1 MTVGPGPHWP
11 PPGSERR
18 SSYFAAGVAPV
29 FAHFPG
35 SPNSQTLW
43 AAITATTA
51 KARTLK
57 KDALWDSMVDRQM
70 LTMNRHSL
78 H

>member
-1 MTVGPGPHWP
+1 M
-11 PPGSERR
+11 
-18 SSYFAAGVAPV
+18 SSYFAAAVAPV
-29 FAHFPG
+29 FTHSHG

-43 AAITATTA
+43 AAVATTA

-57 KDALWDSMVDRQM
+57 RDALWDSMVDRQM
-70 LTMNRHSL
+70 LAMTGHSL

>member
-1 MTVGPGPHWP
+1 MTVGPSLHLP
-11 PPGSERR
+11 PPGSERK

-29 FAHFPG
+29 FTRSHG

-43 AAITATTA
+43 AAVATTA

-57 KDALWDSMVDRQM
+57 RDAL
-70 LTMNRHSL
+70 
-78 H
+78 

>member
-1 MTVGPGPHWP
+1 MTVGPSPHWP

-18 SSYFAAGVAPV
+18 SSYFATEVVPV
-29 FAHFPG
+29 FTHSHG

-43 AAITATTA
+43 AAITAT

-57 KDALWDSMVDRQM
+57 RDALWDSMVDRQM
-70 LTMNRHSL
+70 LAMTGHSL
-78 H
+78 R